1 MRRALMLAVMT
12 GGLVLAG
19 SAEQAE
25 AHRGWGR
32 GYYGGGWG
40 RPYYGGGW
48 GRSYYR
54 PYYGG
59 WHQPYYGY
67 GGGWRRPYY
76 GYGGWGRPYYG
87 SGVYIQGRNFSF
99 GYFR

>member
-19 SAEQAE
+19 SGEKAE

-32 GYYGGGWG
+32 GYYG
-40 RPYYGGGW
+40 RPYYGPV
-48 GRSYYR
+48 YR
-54 PYYGG
+54 PYYGYGYGG
-59 WHQPYYGY
+59 WHRPYYGY